1 MPSVPSSTDTVRPVS
16 SVCPHAAMLHN
27 DDTNANGEAGILNG
41 GSKVNGEAMLNDPK
55 FSMNGSAQVNG
66 DEVEKDLENAAAG
79 TEERQWIRPDLPSR
93 CTWKLGVSS
102 AESPHCH
109 PKR

>member
-1 MPSVPSSTDTVRPVS
+1 MS

-27 DDTNANGEAGILNG
+27 NATKANGDAAILNG
-41 GSKVNGEAMLNDPK
+41 GSKVNGEAMENLGLFN
-55 FSMNGSAQVNG
+55 MNGLALVNG
-66 DEVEKDLENAAAG
+66 EEGENDLENTVAG

-93 CTWKLGVSS
+93 CTWKLGMSS

-109 PKR
+109 STK